1 VVYLPPTTDFPPD
14 PKQLDRDALENT
26 YLELRNCYK
35 SLMRSRGQHRSL
47 ANKAKGEAAL
57 LKQRLL
63 DLAAREA
70 SVRKDV
76 YEMLEIVTALAGD
89 IEDAGDDLVNEFG
102 RYKLGRKS
110 YQGGSFIGGLIQAV
124 IRFINRW
131 TQTKERVVELDRKR
145 QEFLEKSQ
153 ESPPFALGGNGH
165 QGPVPLPAEPVQQLT
180 LSDPAPQDSA
190 EDALNPA
197 AAEAEHGP
205 DR

>member
-1 VVYLPPTTDFPPD
+1 MVYLPPTTDFPPD
-14 PKQLDRDALENT
+14 PKPLDRDTLEST

-47 ANKAKGEAAL
+47 AAKAKGETAQL
-57 LKQRLL
+57 RQSLL

-102 RYKLGRKS
+102 RYKLGRRS

-153 ESPPFALGGNGH
+153 ESPPLTMGGNGH
-165 QGPVPLPAEPVQQLT
+165 PN
-180 LSDPAPQDSA
+180 PAPQDRV
-190 EDALNPA
+190 DDDVNP
-197 AAEAEHGP
+197 AEAEHGP